1 MRRRGPLGAP
11 EVRSGV
17 AVLAPVAVLV
27 AAVTGCA
34 SVDDEI
40 SFGSHGTPFSVA
52 YAEVADDWKL
62 VTGGEPERELG
73 IDQWEVLGDVVATNI
88 GDEAREIHLEFVF
101 SLDGEEVTT
110 ATCVSAE
117 EDVAPGESVPLGCAG
132 PTQVVPTDF
141 DRITVRALS

>member
-1 MRRRGPLGAP
+1 RTRSACSRVRTRCWCTRTVPPWASSPGTTCWPAWPEADPVRRTDPLGAP
-11 EVRSGV
+11 EVRGGV
-17 AVLAPVAVLV
+17 AVLAPVAVLI

-40 SFGSHGTPFSVA
+40 SFGSHGTPFSIA

-88 GDEAREIHLEFVF
+88 GDEAREIHLEF
-101 SLDGEEVTT
+101 
-110 ATCVSAE
+110 
-117 EDVAPGESVPLGCAG
+117 
-132 PTQVVPTDF
+132 
-141 DRITVRALS
+141 